1 MRMIVVP
8 RLGGPEVLTMIDATQ
23 PTAGPDEV
31 LVRLRYA
38 GLTYGDV
45 YQREGTYRQGA
56 PLKESEAPLRIGGE
70 GAGTVA
76 AVGANVKHLKEG
88 DEVVYCDHL
97 GSYAEYAAVPAW
109 RVVKIPT
116 GISLRDAAAVFSLG
130 GTAHY
135 LAYDTGKL
143 RPGFSCLVHA
153 GAGGLGHLLIQF
165 AKMLGSSVLTTV
177 GNQEKAQFVRELNAD
192 KVILYRQTDFL
203 AAVRE
208 WGDGKG
214 VDVVFDSVGEATIQ
228 KSIQSVRP
236 RGLCVLCGNSSGLVE
251 TISPM
256 DLAAAGSI
264 FFTRP
269 RFSHHIQTRDE
280 ILRRAEDIFSAMR
293 DGRLRVAV
301 CRIFPLEQAGE
312 AHRLLQSRNTIGKIM
327 LSVA

>member
-8 RLGGPEVLTMIDATQ
+8 RLGGPEVLTMREVEQ
-23 PTAGPDEV
+23 PAVGPGEV
-31 LVRLRYA
+31 LVKIQYA

-45 YQREGTYRQGA
+45 YQREGTYRSGA

-76 AVGANVKHLKEG
+76 AVGANVAHLKPG

-109 RVVKIPT
+109 RVVKVPP

-130 GTAHY
+130 CTAHY
-135 LAYDTGKL
+135 LAHDSGKL
-143 RPGFSCLVHA
+143 RPGIACLIHA
-153 GAGGLGHLLIQF
+153 GAGGLGHLLVQ
-165 AKMLGSSVLTTV
+165 LGKLLGASVLTTV
-177 GNQEKAQFVRELNAD
+177 GSEEKGRFVRGLGAD
-192 KVILYRQTDFL
+192 KVILYRAEDFL
-203 AAVRE
+203 AAVRA

-214 VDVVFDSVGEATIQ
+214 VEVVYDSVGQATIQ
-228 KSIQSVRP
+228 KSIQAVRP
-236 RGLCVLCGNSSGLVE
+236 HGLCVLCGNTSGLVE

-269 RFSHHIQTRDE
+269 RLSHHMRTRDE
-280 ILRRAEDIFSAMR
+280 IGKRAEDIFSALR

-312 AHRLLQSRNTIGKIM
+312 AHRLLQSRETIGKIM
-327 LSVA
+327 LAVG

>member
-8 RLGGPEVLTMIDATQ
+8 RLGGPDVLTMIDAKP
-23 PTAGPDEV
+23 PTAGPDDV
-31 LVRLRYA
+31 LVKLRYA

-56 PLKESEAPLRIGGE
+56 PLKESETPLRIGGE

-76 AVGANVKHLKEG
+76 AVGANVTHLKEG

-109 RVVKIPT
+109 RAVKIPT

-143 RPGFSCLVHA
+143 RPGLSCLVHA

-165 AKMLGSSVLTTV
+165 AKLLGSSVLTTV
-177 GNQEKAQFVRELNAD
+177 GSQEKAQFVRELHVD
-192 KVILYRQTDFL
+192 KVILYRETDFL

-214 VDVVFDSVGEATIQ
+214 VDVVFDSVGQTTIQ
-228 KSIQSVRP
+228 KSILSVRP
-236 RGLCVLCGNSSGLVE
+236 RGLCVLCGNSSGVVE

-269 RFSHHIQTRDE
+269 RFSHHIRTREE
-280 ILRRAEDIFSAMR
+280 IMRRAEDIFSAMR

>member
-1 MRMIVVP
+1 MRMIVIP
-8 RLGGPEVLTMIDATQ
+8 RLGGPEVLTMIEADR

-31 LVRLRYA
+31 LVKLRYA

-45 YQREGTYRQGA
+45 YQRAGTYRGGA

-76 AVGANVKHLKEG
+76 AVGANVTHLKEG
-88 DEVVYCDHL
+88 DEVVYCEHL
-97 GSYAEYAAVPAW
+97 GSYAEYVAVPAW
-109 RVVKIPT
+109 RVVKIPA
-116 GISLRDAAAVFSLG
+116 GIAFQGAAAVFSLG

-135 LAYDTGKL
+135 LAHDTGKL
-143 RPGFSCLVHA
+143 RPGLSCLVHA

-165 AKMLGSSVLTTV
+165 AKILGASVLTTV
-177 GNQEKAQFVRELNAD
+177 GSEEKAKFVRELGAD
-192 KVILYRQTDFL
+192 QAILYRETDFL
-203 AAVRE
+203 AAVRA

-214 VDVVFDSVGEATIQ
+214 VDVVYDSVGQATIK

-236 RGLCVLCGNSSGLVE
+236 HGLCVLCGNSSGLVD

-269 RFSHHIQTRDE
+269 RFSHHLRTRDE
-280 ILRRAEDIFSAMR
+280 IMKRADDIFSAMR
-293 DGRLRVAV
+293 DGRLRVTL

-312 AHRLLQSRNTIGKIM
+312 AHRLLQSRSTIGKIL

>member
-1 MRMIVVP
+1 MRMIVIP
-8 RLGGPEVLTMIDATQ
+8 RIGGPDVLTLIEVER
-23 PTAGPDEV
+23 PTPAPDEV
-31 LVRLRYA
+31 LVKLSYA

-45 YQREGTYRQGA
+45 YQREGTYRNGA
-56 PLKESEAPLRIGGE
+56 PLKASEAPLRVGGE
-70 GAGTVA
+70 GAGMVA
-76 AVGANVKHLKEG
+76 APGSNVKHLQEG
-88 DEVVYCDHL
+88 DAVVYCDHL

-109 RVVKIPT
+109 RVVKIPP
-116 GISLRDAAAVFSLG
+116 GIPFLDAAAVFSLG

-135 LAYDTGKL
+135 LAHDTGKL
-143 RPGFSCLVHA
+143 RPGVSCLIHA

-165 AKMLGSSVLTTV
+165 AKMLGASVLTTV
-177 GNQEKAQFVRELNAD
+177 GSQEKAQFVRDLGVD
-192 KVILYRQTDFL
+192 RVILYRQTDFV

-214 VDVVFDSVGEATIQ
+214 VDVVFDSVGQVTIR

-236 RGLCVLCGNSSGLVE
+236 HGLCVLCGNSSGLVE

-269 RFSHHIQTRDE
+269 RLSHHMRTRDE
-280 ILRRAEDIFSAMR
+280 IMKRADPIFSAMQ
-293 DGRLRVAV
+293 DGRLRVTL
-301 CRIFPLEQAGE
+301 CRTFPLEQAGE
-312 AHRLLQSRNTIGKIM
+312 AHRLLQSRNTIGKIL

>member
-1 MRMIVVP
+1 MRMIVIP
-8 RLGGPEVLTMIDATQ
+8 RLGGPEVLTLIEVKQ

-31 LVRLRYA
+31 LVKLRYA

-45 YQREGTYRQGA
+45 YQREGTYRHGA
-56 PLKESEAPLRIGGE
+56 ALKESEAPLRIGGE

-76 AVGANVKHLKEG
+76 AVGADVTHLKEG
-88 DEVVYCDHL
+88 DEVVYGEHL

-109 RVVKIPT
+109 RVVKSPP

-135 LAYDTGKL
+135 LAHDTGKL
-143 RPGFSCLVHA
+143 RPGVSCLVHA
-153 GAGGLGHLLIQF
+153 GAGGLGHLLIQL
-165 AKMLGSSVLTTV
+165 AKRLGASVLTTV
-177 GNQEKAQFVRELNAD
+177 GNEAKAQFVRELGVD
-192 KVILYRQTDFL
+192 KVILYRTTDFL

-214 VDVVFDSVGEATIQ
+214 VDVVFDSVGQATIQ

-236 RGLCVLCGNSSGLVE
+236 HGLCVLCGNSSGLVE
-251 TISPM
+251 AISPM

-269 RFSHHIQTRDE
+269 RLSHHMRTRDE
-280 ILRRAEDIFSAMR
+280 IVKRADEIFSAMR
-293 DGRLRVAV
+293 EGQVRVRV
-301 CRIFPLEQAGE
+301 CRTIPLEQAGE
-312 AHRLLQSRNTIGKIM
+312 AHRLLQSRETIGKIL

>member
-1 MRMIVVP
+1 MRMIVIP
-8 RLGGPEVLTMIDATQ
+8 RLGGPEVLTMIEVEQ

-31 LVRLRYA
+31 LVKLRYA

-45 YQREGTYRQGA
+45 YQREGTYRNGA
-56 PLKESEAPLRIGGE
+56 PLKASEAPLRIGGE
-70 GAGTVA
+70 GAGTAA
-76 AVGANVKHLKEG
+76 AVGASVTHLKEG
-88 DEVVYCDHL
+88 DEVVYCEHL

-109 RVVKIPT
+109 RAVKIPS

-130 GTAHY
+130 STAHY
-135 LAYDTGKL
+135 LAHDTGKL
-143 RPGFSCLVHA
+143 RPGLSCLVHA

-165 AKMLGSSVLTTV
+165 AKMLGSSVLATV
-177 GNQEKAQFVRELNAD
+177 GNEEKAKFVRELGAD
-192 KVILYRQTDFL
+192 KVILYREIDFL

-214 VDVVFDSVGEATIQ
+214 VDVVFDSVGQATIRR
-228 KSIQSVRP
+228 SIQSVRP
-236 RGLCVLCGNSSGLVE
+236 HGLCVLCGNSSGLVD

-256 DLAAAGSI
+256 ELAAAGSI

-269 RFSHHIQTRDE
+269 RLSHHMRTRDE
-280 ILRRAEDIFSAMR
+280 IIKRANDIFSAMR

-312 AHRLLQSRNTIGKIM
+312 AHRLLQSRDTIGKIM